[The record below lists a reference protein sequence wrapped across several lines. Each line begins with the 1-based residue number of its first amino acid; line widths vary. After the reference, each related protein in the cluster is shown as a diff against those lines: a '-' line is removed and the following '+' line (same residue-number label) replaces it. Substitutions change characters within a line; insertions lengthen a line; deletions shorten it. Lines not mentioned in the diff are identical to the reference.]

1 MNKNLIVIL
10 LIVVVTAIISV
21 AIMNGD
27 GAINTNVTDEHGD
40 GSEDDTAPKGP
51 HGGRLLSEGDFAVE
65 ITIAESGIPP
75 EFRLYGYA
83 NGQPLPPED
92 FSAQIRLDR
101 LGGQV
106 DEFSFAPVG
115 DYLRADSAV
124 KEPHSFDIGVRARYQ
139 GQSFDWTYESREGRV
154 TIPDEIAR
162 DSGIGMAVAGPAVI
176 VEALELTG
184 TVQAVPANL
193 AEVRPRFPGIVRS
206 LKRNVGDTVRV
217 GQVLATVE
225 NNESLS
231 TYQLTAPIN
240 GTIVARNAQIG
251 QVVGED
257 PLFHIV
263 DLSTVWVQLD
273 VFGRNKDRIREGQSV
288 HITTMAGYETGG
300 TIEWLSPLVAHGS
313 QSIRAR
319 VPLPN
324 PEGHIRPGQFVRGAV
339 TVSEAEVALAVRT
352 SALQSF
358 RDFTVAFEKIGEIYE
373 VRMLDTGRS
382 DPKYTEVL
390 GGLSNGAEYVADNS
404 YLIKADIEKSG
415 ASHDH

>member
-1 MNKNLIVIL
+1 MKKNIILILSIVAVTVI
-10 LIVVVTAIISV
+10 VSV

-27 GAINTNVTDEHGD
+27 GDMNSSALDEHD
-40 GSEDDTAPKGP
+40 SNAEADDAPKGP
-51 HGGRLLSEGDFAVE
+51 HGGRLLSEGDFGVE

-83 NGQPLPPED
+83 NGQPLPPD
-92 FSAQIRLDR
+92 NFSARLRLDR
-101 LGGQV
+101 LGGKV

-115 DYLRADSAV
+115 DYLRADDSV
-124 KEPHSFDIGVRARYQ
+124 REPHSFDVAVHATYQ
-139 GQSFDWTYESREGRV
+139 GRSFDWTYENREGRV
-154 TIPDEIAR
+154 TIPDAIAR
-162 DSGIGMAVAGPAVI
+162 DSGIGTAIAGPALI
-176 VEALELTG
+176 VEALDLTG

-206 LKRNVGDTVRV
+206 LRRGVGDAVRV

-225 NNESLS
+225 NNESLR
-231 TYQLTAPIN
+231 TYQLTAPID

-273 VFGRNKDRIREGQSV
+273 VFGRNKDRIRAGQSV
-288 HITTMAGYETGG
+288 HITTMAGYETEG

-339 TVSEAEVALAVRT
+339 TVTESEVPLAVRT

-358 RDFTVAFEKIGEIYE
+358 RDFTVAFEKIGETYE

-382 DPKYTEVL
+382 DPEHTEVL
-390 GGLSNGAEYVADNS
+390 GGLSTGAEYVADNS